1 MMFAMKLDGNKNLRK
16 YSMFLSGLVL
26 LQPLYL
32 ALNAVYFTIRRF
44 HVPDSSVDLFISKL
58 LNSSQ
63 FCYFLGML
71 LVAVYVSFVP
81 QRYQKHNNILSIA
94 SNWATVVCS
103 VLLLL
108 SYVVKGEQ
116 GSLTFFYYMIAISSL
131 VFSFNQGL
139 VMNVSAP
146 EIHWYA
152 VAIPVSGIV
161 VVVYQ
166 LTFLFFAEKLNIK
179 GINLT
184 IVTVQ
189 TVLAIFATIA
199 TSVLWTMTYFS
210 ADSSL
215 LIPESFEFE
224 SSSFFS
230 NLWMSKFPILITFFG
245 LGYVYIVYP
254 AIAPYKLT
262 ELRPAYRIDLLSVFA
277 VGLSSTIIVFLCEY
291 TNLGPNKNWRHT
303 HSLWNYSTL
312 LIIPYLLMPILFIV
326 PLHYPNTKLAEL
338 MTKNKAFLGFFT
350 IVFVVLHALMVTVG
364 YSAASMQTN
373 DQYNP
378 SMTSFNTFFSYFFIV
393 FIVLVSQG
401 YLKTY
406 KEFLNNS
413 DTWATNDMK
422 GPRAFFYWLGKS
434 FQYGWDAF
442 TETFSSDIKSD
453 ILKTN

>member
-1 MMFAMKLDGNKNLRK
+1 MKLEANKTLRK

-32 ALNAVYFTIRRF
+32 AVNAVYFTVRRF
-44 HVPDSSVDLFISKL
+44 HVPESSVDLFISKL
-58 LNSSQ
+58 LNSTQ
-63 FCYFLGML
+63 ICYFLGML
-71 LVAVYVSFVP
+71 LVTLYVSFVP
-81 QRYQKHNNILSIA
+81 QRFQRHNNFLSIV

-103 VLLLL
+103 ILLLF
-108 SYVVKGEQ
+108 SYVAKGDH
-116 GSLTFFYYMIAISSL
+116 GSLTFFYYMLAISSL

-139 VMNVSAP
+139 VMNVSSP

-166 LTFLFFAEKLNIK
+166 LVFLFFAEKFSLRN
-179 GINLT
+179 INLAVVT
-184 IVTVQ
+184 IQ
-189 TVLAIFATIA
+189 TVLAIFMCIT

-210 ADSSL
+210 IDSSL
-215 LIPESFEFE
+215 LMPDSFEFRG
-224 SSSFFS
+224 SSFFY
-230 NLWMSKFPILITFFG
+230 NLWMSKLPILITFFG

-262 ELRPAYRIDLLSVFA
+262 ELRPAYRIDLVCVFA
-277 VGLSSTIIVFLCEY
+277 VGLASTIIVFLCEY
-291 TNLGPNKNWRHT
+291 TNLGPNKNWRHS
-303 HSLWNYSTL
+303 HSFWNFSAL
-312 LIIPYLLMPILFIV
+312 LIVPFLLMPILFIV
-326 PLHYPNTKLAEL
+326 PRHYPDTKLAEL

-350 IVFVVLHALMVTVG
+350 ILFVVLHAVLVTVG

-373 DQYNP
+373 DQYNS
-378 SMTSFNTFFSYFFIV
+378 SMTAFNTFLSYFFTV
-393 FIVLVSQG
+393 FIVLLSQG

-406 KEFLNNS
+406 KDYLNNI

-434 FQYGWDAF
+434 FEHGWEAF